1 MRERKSNKN
10 ILNIITFINR
20 KYGFKENTGKFYSVC
35 SPQNH
40 IVCPDL
46 CLWATATGKQK
57 LISQIKTDLLG
68 FALHLWEGFVWV
80 WVFSFGWG
88 LVFLIKQWNIYDLGY
103 LLKEII
109 KMQKR
114 KLFVQDLLP

>member
-1 MRERKSNKN
+1 MVSKK
-10 ILNIITFINR
+10 ILGNFIL
-20 KYGFKENTGKFYSVC
+20 SVP
-35 SPQNH
+35 PQNH

-57 LISQIKTDLLG
+57 LILQIKTDLLG

-88 LVFLIKQWNIYDLGY
+88 LAFSIKQWNIYDLG
-103 LLKEII
+103 IC
-109 KMQKR
+109 
-114 KLFVQDLLP
+114 